1 MALLARVSLSALLFV
16 STPGATTPCNPC
28 AGAKGQ
34 AVSAGAESV
43 LTPGP
48 TGAHPRVVQTDPGRD
63 ARCIAAVVDENDRLV
78 ALHRSI
84 RDGGLGVLRM
94 PTHAF
99 GSATTPSTSNPAGC
113 DAG

>member
-1 MALLARVSLSALLFV
+1 MALLARITLSALFLV
-16 STPGATTPCNPC
+16 STPGAATPCNPC
-28 AGAKGQ
+28 AVATGQ
-34 AVSAGAESV
+34 VVSAGAEMVFTSGA
-43 LTPGP
+43 P
-48 TGAHPRVVQTDPGRD
+48 GAHPRVVQRDPVRD

-84 RDGGLGVLRM
+84 RDGGLGVLRT

-99 GSATTPSTSNPAGC
+99 GSATTPRTSNPAGC